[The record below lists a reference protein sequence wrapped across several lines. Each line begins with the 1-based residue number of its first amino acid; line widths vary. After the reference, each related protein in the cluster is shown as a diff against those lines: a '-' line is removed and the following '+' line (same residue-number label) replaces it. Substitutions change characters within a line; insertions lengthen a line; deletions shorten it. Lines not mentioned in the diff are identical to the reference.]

1 MNVLKLTK
9 KEINANENGCV
20 IDGSTMNSVIFLADL
35 PSTAVVDHIK
45 VDGKF
50 LEDINTKK
58 IRYHVEGV
66 EGIKNAVATVE
77 FEDIDLDLYFKLS
90 NQEVQDFT
98 VYYHHEIIEE

>member
-9 KEINANENGCV
+9 KEIKSNVNGC
-20 IDGSTMNSVIFLADL
+20 IINGTAMNSVVFLADL

-66 EGIKNAVATVE
+66 EGIGNAIATIE
-77 FEDIDLDLYFKLS
+77 FEDTDLELYDKLS
-90 NQEVQDFT
+90 NYEIQDFV
-98 VYYHHEIIEE
+98 VYYHHEVVDE

>member
-9 KEINANENGCV
+9 KEIKANENGC
-20 IDGSTMNSVIFLADL
+20 IINGSAMNSVIFLAEL
-35 PSTAVVDHIK
+35 PTTAVVDHIK

-58 IRYHVEGV
+58 IRYHVKGV
-66 EGIKNAVATVE
+66 DGIKNAVATVE

-90 NQEVQDFT
+90 NQEIQDFV
-98 VYYHHEIIEE
+98 VYYHHEVVDE